1 MISGLLLLALRA
13 APFPIPHSPFPLQ
26 DTTKG
31 KAVYVKWCAGCHGDG
46 GAGDGA
52 GAAYM
57 LPRPRNFTVGLYK
70 IRTTASGQLPTDADL
85 LRAIDEGL
93 AGSAM
98 PGWKGRLSQPERRDV
113 MAYIKTF
120 SSFFAD
126 TSQHVVPLKFSSPP
140 GGGTGAAALKVGRQF
155 YDSIGC
161 RKCHGDQGRG
171 DGPSAP
177 TLKDDADFPIFAADL
192 HQNWRFRGGGS
203 VEDIYRRLRT
213 GLDGTPM
220 PSFAD
225 LIDQKFLTDEE
236 LWRLAQYVRSLSS
249 AAPPEVRD
257 VVHAP
262 QIAGTVPASP
272 DDSTWARAARY
283 WFPLV
288 GQVIHKSRWFAPAVS
303 GVWVQAVH
311 DGKTLALRVS
321 WDDRTESPDTAWLRF
336 ERRILETVAGDDSAS
351 PSSSAEPWP
360 DQLAVQFPARLP
372 QGSGGMERP
381 YFLMGAANDPVY
393 QWRWTSSPR
402 RALAGLA
409 RGIERFDTLPGAPA
423 GQATY
428 DHGEWRL
435 VLSRALATPD
445 TANEVQLEAGRAI
458 PMAFFAWDGSSGEH
472 GSRMA
477 VSTWY
482 FLALDRPTPPGVF
495 ISPVLAMLV
504 TLTLGLVV
512 VRRAQRRG
520 AFRGIY
526 DDKNATSRR

>member
-1 MISGLLLLALRA
+1 MVSGLLLLALRA
-13 APFPIPHSPFPLQ
+13 TAFPIPHSPVPPQ

-52 GAAYM
+52 AAAHM
-57 LPRPRNFTVGLYK
+57 LPRPRNFTGGLYK

-85 LRAIDEGL
+85 LRAIDDGL
-93 AGSAM
+93 PASAM
-98 PGWKGRLSQPERRDV
+98 PGWKGRLSDGERRDAV
-113 MAYIKTF
+113 AYIKTF

-140 GGGTGAAALKVGRQF
+140 GGGTGEAALKQGRVF

-236 LWRLAQYVRSLSS
+236 LWRLAQYVRSLSPP
-249 AAPPEVRD
+249 APPEVRD

-262 QIAGTVPASP
+262 QIPGTVPVSP
-272 DDSTWARAARY
+272 DDSAWARVARY

-303 GVWVQAVH
+303 GVWVQAMH
-311 DGKTLALRVS
+311 DGKTIALRVS
-321 WDDRTESPDTAWLRF
+321 WDDRTDSPDTTWLKF
-336 ERRILETVAGDDSAS
+336 EQRILETVAGDDSA
-351 PSSSAEPWP
+351 PPPPRAEPWP
-360 DQLAVQFPARLP
+360 DQLAVQFPRRLP
-372 QGSGGMERP
+372 EGSGGMERP
-381 YFLMGAANDPVY
+381 YFLMGATTDPVY
-393 QWRWTSSPR
+393 QWRWTSRPR

-409 RGIERFDTLPGAPA
+409 RGIERFDTLASAPA
-423 GQATY
+423 GEAIY
-428 DHGEWRL
+428 EHGEWRL
-435 VLSRALATPD
+435 VLTRALATPD

-520 AFRGIY
+520 ARNI
-526 DDKNATSRR
+526 S